1 MGNQKIKVYSENV
14 FSKLLK
20 LLGGGKFRR
29 ELRKIEKMTE
39 DDPSLQA
46 TLDSL
51 AHQNKE
57 LERKLKNF
65 CKRNPD
71 HGWCNGKGI
80 GGKSRITDIEK

>member
-1 MGNQKIKVYSENV
+1 MNLIVRIIIWL
-14 FSKLLK
+14 F
-20 LLGGGKFRR
+20 GGKFRK
-29 ELRKIEKMTE
+29 EMRKIEKMTE

-51 AHQNKE
+51 AHQNRE
-57 LERKLKNF
+57 LEKQLKSF

-80 GGKSRITDIEK
+80 GGKSRITDIER